1 MQGSGGSPRKGLP
14 TVRCCPACQVDYGWA
29 KMTNL
34 NNKGPAAELSKKQ
47 LRNALAHYTGRGP
60 AVARRRCE
68 AIGGALFGVA
78 RAIEALE
85 TGPQRAQASCAHAL
99 LELHSVARLLTGP
112 VCSPFCASFSA
123 GSATHTVAGIPCEN
137 GDCDGAVSTA
147 RTCRPTDVAVD
158 PATGAVYI
166 VDLDNH
172 ALRRLYRGKLETVAG
187 NGSEG
192 RGQLHNPYGVAVCSD
207 GSVLVAH
214 MHRVVLVE
222 DPFGETPITRTL
234 AGSHQEGYVDGSS
247 SHARFTN
254 PCGVAIFPA
263 VGIAVSVCGFSPGE
277 EVAAIADSGNHVI
290 RLVNRKGRVR
300 TLAGNGE
307 KGGID
312 GNPKSAAFDEPSD
325 ISVCPGGKA
334 LIVVDTSRLRRISL
348 DPPGVSTLIKFDFLP
363 CPPQALSAVWHALPT
378 ARCTSPTPSSTACAA
393 CGASTASGR
402 RPSWLAEPGPGR
414 RGTRTAWCRCST
426 HPAASTSR
434 PLGTWC
440 WQTATTTVSGAWRW
454 GGSGA
459 SRRAGS
465 ACSWGASG
473 TGSIATFGRA
483 SSSGSRG
490 APLI

>member
-363 CPPQALSAVWHALPT
+363 SGV
-378 ARCTSPTPSSTACAA
+378 ACAA
-393 CGASTASGR
+393 DGAMYVTDPEFHCVRCVRRVHGKWKATIVAGGAGPRQKGHEDGLVPLFHTPCGIDVTPAGDVVLADCDNHCVRRVAVGWQRRLEARGLCMLLGR
-402 RPSWLAEPGPGR
+402 LWDGEHRDIRACLVEWITGRPAHL
-414 RGTRTAWCRCST
+414 TMCD
-426 HPAASTSR
+426 
-434 PLGTWC
+434 
-440 WQTATTTVSGAWRW
+440 V
-454 GGSGA
+454 
-459 SRRAGS
+459 
-465 ACSWGASG
+465 
-473 TGSIATFGRA
+473 
-483 SSSGSRG
+483 
-490 APLI
+490 